1 METYLTLPSPRPR
14 SLALPA
20 PSSMNMRQASGA
32 EGTCVVH
39 RSTPGGR
46 TLNSMLLQCDTQGVE
61 GRGIRHRGVRQGGAI
76 AGVCVCVLGDGG
88 GGNRRHKTQ
97 FSLPSRSQA
106 A

>member
-1 METYLTLPSPRPR
+1 MLASVAIVVPSVRPGKPSQHQASVMETYLTLPSPLPC

-46 TLNSMLLQCDTQGVE
+46 TLNSMLLQCDTRAWKE
-61 GRGIRHRGVRQGGAI
+61 GGSG
-76 AGVCVCVLGDGG
+76 
-88 GGNRRHKTQ
+88 TEE
-97 FSLPSRSQA
+97 
-106 A
+106 